1 MELRESQTVEFK
13 REVTDRFCREVVAFA
28 NTEGGRIYIGVDDDG
43 TVVGLE
49 NPDGVMCRIAGML
62 EADVEPDIRRY
73 IAIREEVVEGRPLV
87 VVDVQEGD
95 RKPYCIARKGYVPA
109 GVYVRVG
116 TSCTHASHELIRSM
130 ILDSDGDSLEEQRCR
145 EQDLTFDGASKAFER
160 AGVAFGREQMRT
172 LGLVGRDGGYTNLG
186 LWLSD
191 QNPFEIR
198 CAVYN
203 GETPSVFLSRKE
215 FGGSLLAQIDAVL
228 EYFDLI
234 DQVASG
240 FDGCRRVDRRDYP
253 LAALREAFL
262 NCVAHRDYGYT
273 GPVLL
278 SFYPDRA
285 QFVSLGGLLKGLTV
299 DDIQCGAS
307 ATRNRRLAEVLYRLR
322 LVEGYGTGLQTM
334 FASYEH
340 TGREPIVDVA
350 PNSFVAVLPNLN
362 YGMPAEKGT
371 SVGAVC
377 VRRPVTVVERDIT
390 LRSSRE
396 DALMDLAQARPDFSR
411 KDAEEYL
418 CAGRDATLAVLNKLV
433 ADGRL
438 AKCGNTRATRYCLPG
453 EAGATALEGGTNGR
467 SACEGSP
474 TGRYDPSGM
483 REIRERVARMRQEGS
498 SGF

>member
-1 MELRESQTVEFK
+1 MELKESQTVELK

-28 NTEGGRIYIGVDDDG
+28 NTEGGRIYIGVDDNG
-43 TVVGLE
+43 AVAGLE
-49 NPDGVMCRIAGML
+49 DADAAMCRVAGML
-62 EADVEPDIRRY
+62 EADIEPDIRRY
-73 IAIREEVVEGRPLV
+73 VTVHEEVVDGRSLV

-95 RKPYCIARKGYVPA
+95 RKPYCIAKKGYVPA

-116 TSCTHASHELIRSM
+116 TSCAHASHELIRSM
-130 ILDSDGDSLEEQRCR
+130 ILDSDGDSLEGQRCW
-145 EQDLTFDGASKAFER
+145 EQDLTFDEASAAFAR

-172 LGLVGRDGGYTNLG
+172 LGLIGKGGGYTNLG

-203 GETPSVFLSRKE
+203 GETPPVFLSRKE
-215 FGGSLLAQIDAVL
+215 FRGSLLGQVDAVL

-234 DQVASG
+234 DQVSSG
-240 FDGCRRVDRRDYP
+240 FDGYRRVDRRDYP
-253 LAALREAFL
+253 LPALREAFL
-262 NCVAHRDYGYT
+262 NCVVHRDYGYD

-278 SFYPDRA
+278 NFYPDRA

-299 DDIQCGAS
+299 DDIQRGVS

-350 PNSFVAVLPNLN
+350 PNSFVVVLPNLN
-362 YGMPAEKGT
+362 YGIPSEKRA
-371 SVGAVC
+371 SVGAAC
-377 VRRPVTVVERDIT
+377 VKRPVTVVEREVT
-390 LRSSRE
+390 LRGSRE
-396 DALMDLAQARPDFSR
+396 DALLDLAEMRPDFSR

-418 CAGRDATLAVLNKLV
+418 CTGRDATLAVLNKLV

-453 EAGATALEGGTNGR
+453 GAADAGVVTGTGER
-467 SACEGSP
+467 PLGEGSS

-483 REIRERVARMRQEGS
+483 REIRERIARMQQGE
-498 SGF
+498 

>member
-1 MELRESQTVEFK
+1 
-13 REVTDRFCREVVAFA
+13 
-28 NTEGGRIYIGVDDDG
+28 
-43 TVVGLE
+43 
-49 NPDGVMCRIAGML
+49 
-62 EADVEPDIRRY
+62 
-73 IAIREEVVEGRPLV
+73 
-87 VVDVQEGD
+87 
-95 RKPYCIARKGYVPA
+95 
-109 GVYVRVG
+109 
-116 TSCTHASHELIRSM
+116 
-130 ILDSDGDSLEEQRCR
+130 
-145 EQDLTFDGASKAFER
+145 
-160 AGVAFGREQMRT
+160 
-172 LGLVGRDGGYTNLG
+172 
-186 LWLSD
+186 
-191 QNPFEIR
+191 
-198 CAVYN
+198 
-203 GETPSVFLSRKE
+203 
-215 FGGSLLAQIDAVL
+215 
-228 EYFDLI
+228 
-234 DQVASG
+234 
-240 FDGCRRVDRRDYP
+240 
-253 LAALREAFL
+253 
-262 NCVAHRDYGYT
+262 
-273 GPVLL
+273 
-278 SFYPDRA
+278 
-285 QFVSLGGLLKGLTV
+285 
-299 DDIQCGAS
+299 
-307 ATRNRRLAEVLYRLR
+307 
-322 LVEGYGTGLQTM
+322 M

-453 EAGATALEGGTNGR
+453 EAGADGLESGADGR